1 MIYRQ
6 HMYSVGIYKTSFVRI
21 FLSSFSACANA
32 FLYIPTMYLYC
43 VYPAISKHTKNLPNS
58 TKKTRYKVVL
68 IVFNGVPCDVNV
80 YTVTVSYSCTVRIT
94 YQKKTISW
102 FMMIIFMHSKN
113 WSSQCNLTARIEPG
127 QDNCFTMV
135 PSVLI
140 ARNK

>member
-1 MIYRQ
+1 MISRQ
-6 HMYSVGIYKTSFVRI
+6 HMYNVGIYKIRLYEYFCLVSQRVQMHFYIYFDNVRI
-21 FLSSFSACANA
+21 LSLSFN
-32 FLYIPTMYLYC
+32 IKTQ
-43 VYPAISKHTKNLPNS
+43 KHLPNS

-94 YQKKTISW
+94 YQKQTISW

>member
-6 HMYSVGIYKTSFVRI
+6 HMYNVGIYKISFVRI
-21 FLSSFSACANA
+21 FLSSVSVCANA

-43 VYPAISKHTKNLPNS
+43 IYPAISKHTKTCQTLR
-58 TKKTRYKVVL
+58 KKTRYKVVL
-68 IVFNGVPCDVNV
+68 IVFNGVQCDFNF

-94 YQKKTISW
+94 YQKKTIDW
-102 FMMIIFMHSKN
+102 FMMTIFMHSKN
-113 WSSQCNLTARIEPG
+113 WSSQCNLTARIKQG

-140 ARNK
+140 ERNK